1 MQAAF
6 NIFGGGL
13 IIVLS
18 IILLWKLCN
27 NNKAK

>member
-13 IIVLS
+13 IIALG

-27 NNKAK
+27 NNKTK